1 MSARVGATVFAHT
14 VYPDSPSA
22 RFVFFWFF
30 GCCAWKKE
38 RRKRKAEK
46 RRRTGE
52 IRCHSVQS
60 YTVYT
65 PIARFIFFGFFGFV
79 LYHIIEPLSLTTD
92 RAMALLWGSAPD
104 PVGGSPPN
112 HPERPPAYEYGARSG
127 MVLRVYGAARSRRTE
142 EISCLKHRK
151 ILS

>member
-1 MSARVGATVFAHT
+1 MSARVGAIVFPNPNT

-22 RFVFFWFF
+22 RFIFFWFF
-30 GCCAWKKE
+30 GFCAKE

-104 PVGGSPPN
+104 PVGGSPPT
-112 HPERPPAYEYGARSG
+112 PPKGLRRMS
-127 MVLRVYGAARSRRTE
+127 MVRVVKWCCLRVR
-142 EISCLKHRK
+142 CRK
-151 ILS
+151 K